1 MQKVKEVA
9 AKMGVGHNDE
19 GYPNQQGEHSLRAGH
34 SNDQVLHGQQGVLGT
49 EQGVIGTEH
58 FTKTEDRPVVK
69 EHVELIQEHRP
80 VEKEFVVE
88 TRATG
93 VEREIP
99 GGDVEH
105 LGNTEREFS
114 LNQHA
119 NTAQYDKGLQGTG
132 VQSSAAQ
139 GTGPLGTG
147 LQGKGLDGTTPY

>member
-1 MQKVKEVA
+1 MA
-9 AKMGVGHNDE
+9 D
-19 GYPNQQGEHSLRAGH
+19 SLAC
-34 SNDQVLHGQQGVLGT
+34 SIPLL
-49 EQGVIGTEH
+49 
-58 FTKTEDRPVVK
+58 FTLCLP
-69 EHVELIQEHRP
+69 LLQ
-80 VEKEFVVE
+80 VE

-99 GGDVEH
+99 GGEVEH
-105 LGNTEREFS
+105 LGTTEREFS

-119 NTAQYDKGLQGTG
+119 NTAQYNTGLQGTG